1 MRKSGALLLAI
12 LSACVI
18 AVSLSF
24 AATAKRDRDW
34 DACNGSDAD
43 TSIAGCTN
51 VLSRGKR
58 ETQSDRATAYNN
70 RGWSYSQK
78 DDHDRAIADYDEAIR
93 LDPNFAL
100 AFVNR
105 GWSYER
111 KRQYDRALADYNEAI
126 RADPKYSL
134 AYNNRG
140 WLRHLQGDYD
150 RAIADYGEAIRLDPK
165 DPTAYINR
173 CGAYN
178 RKGEPDRA
186 IPDCEAAIRLD
197 PKGASGGYSGRG
209 DAYFR
214 KGQYDRAIQ
223 DYDKGIRIDPEFGRA
238 RANRGLA
245 YEKKGDIE
253 HARAD
258 FKAALAIPL
267 EDKFE
272 QEAYDM
278 ARDRLAALDKQ
289 APRQSQAQPA
299 SSPSPAPP
307 TADASAP
314 AAADA
319 SKSTASPPAAAQ
331 PAPSASPAP
340 RAPDASA
347 PAAVESP
354 KSTASPPAAA
364 QQTQGSRVALVIG
377 NAAYPDDSQLLP
389 QPIKDAQAMAE
400 ELRRAGFEVIAG
412 EDVNRQKLAALLNRF
427 KEKIQKGST
436 ALVFF
441 SGYGIQSGKQ
451 SYLLPIDARIWAEA
465 DVKRDGVTIESIL
478 TDMDSA
484 GAAVKLVIIDAARR
498 NPFERRFRGL
508 STGLAPLVP
517 PAGTLAIF
525 SAAPDKVV
533 NDSDGANSLFITE
546 LLKEMRTPGL
556 SAEAIFNSA
565 QKDVARASK
574 NEQLPWVSSSLAD
587 DFFFTKPVTQD
598 STSPPAL
605 APPPSSTPQR

>member
-12 LSACVI
+12 LSGCVI
-18 AVSLSF
+18 AVSLSV
-24 AATAKRDRDW
+24 AANAKRDRDW
-34 DACNGSDAD
+34 DACNGSNADA
-43 TSIAGCTN
+43 SIAGCTN
-51 VLSRGKR
+51 VLNRGKR

-111 KRQYDRALADYNEAI
+111 KGQYDRALADYDEAI

-140 WLRHLQGDYD
+140 WLRHLAGDYD

-173 CGAYN
+173 CSAYN

-197 PKGASGGYSGRG
+197 PKGASGGYGGRG

-223 DYDKGIRIDPEFGRA
+223 DYDKAIRIDPDFGRA
-238 RANRGLA
+238 RASRGLA
-245 YEKKGDIE
+245 YEKKGDLE
-253 HARAD
+253 RARAD
-258 FKAALAIPL
+258 FKAALAIPP

-272 QEAYDM
+272 REAYDM
-278 ARDRLAALDKQ
+278 ARDRLAALDEQ
-289 APRQSQAQPA
+289 APRRSQAPPA
-299 SSPSPAPP
+299 SSASPAPP
-307 TADASAP
+307 TAVGTVPVADAPQS
-314 AAADA
+314 AAASSAA
-319 SKSTASPPAAAQ
+319 S
-331 PAPSASPAP
+331 
-340 RAPDASA
+340 
-347 PAAVESP
+347 
-354 KSTASPPAAA
+354 
-364 QQTQGSRVALVIG
+364 QQTQGSATSQQTQGNRVALVIG

-389 QPIKDAQAMAE
+389 QPIKDAQAMTAE
-400 ELRRAGFEVIAG
+400 LQRAGFEVIAG
-412 EDVNRQKLAALLNRF
+412 EDVSKQKLAALLNRF
-427 KEKIQKGST
+427 KAKIQQGAT

-451 SYLLPIDARIWAEA
+451 SYLLPVDAQIWTEA
-465 DVKRDGVTIESIL
+465 DVKRDGIAIESIL
-478 TDMDSA
+478 ADMDAA
-484 GAAVKLVIIDAARR
+484 GAAVKLVIIDASRR

-517 PAGTLAIF
+517 PAGTLAIY
-525 SAAPDKVV
+525 SAAPDKAV

-546 LLKEMRTPGL
+546 LLKKMRTPGL

-565 QKDVARASK
+565 QKDVAHASK

-587 DFFFTKPVTQD
+587 DFFFTRPATQD
-598 STSPPAL
+598 STSPPAHV
-605 APPPSSTPQR
+605 PPPSSTSQR